1 MKKPNE
7 ALLQNFKFEGAFRK
21 IEINTSGHIN
31 GTFQLT
37 YQLPNGTYKNIFYKE
52 LIRRYSQS
60 LWN

>member
-37 YQLPNGTYKNIFYKE
+37 YQLPNGTYKKYILQRINTTIFTKPV
-52 LIRRYSQS
+52 
-60 LWN
+60 